1 MGAALHWGGCELRDE
16 AYLVVGEGVCLRHGG
31 GRLRGYLDVGAVLGV
46 VQSAWMH
53 WWLQADDGAWS

>member
-1 MGAALHWGGCELRDE
+1 MAPRCTASSWLRDG

-31 GRLRGYLDVGAVLGV
+31 GGLGGLLVWWRSRG
-46 VQSAWMH
+46 VQTAWMH